1 MYFYPYFDPMY
12 FVFALPAILLV
23 LFAQWRV
30 QSTYAKYTQVPN
42 ARRVT
47 GAQAAEVLLQ
57 ATGLRNIE
65 ITGIP
70 GQLTDHYDPSKK
82 VLGLSQGVATTP
94 SVAALGIV
102 AHEVG
107 HAVQDKEGYGPMR
120 LRSGLVPVVNLGST
134 LGYIMFF
141 GGIILGITGLA
152 WLGIIF
158 FASSAVFALVT
169 LPVELDASRRA
180 LDLLQRTHLVYNEEL
195 GEARSVLSAAAL
207 TYVAALAQALS
218 SLLYFVFIL
227 MGAGRRRD

>member
-1 MYFYPYFDPMY
+1 MYFDPMY
-12 FVFALPAILLV
+12 LVFALPAILLV
-23 LFAQWRV
+23 MYAQWRV

-42 ARRVT
+42 ARQVT
-47 GAQAAEVLLQ
+47 GEQAAEVLLQ
-57 ATGLRNIE
+57 ATGLQNVN

-70 GQLTDHYDPSKK
+70 GQLTDHYDPGKK
-82 VLGLSQGVATTP
+82 ILGLSAEVAKNK

-141 GGIILGITGLA
+141 AGIILGFTGLA
-152 WLGIIF
+152 WLGILF
-158 FASSAVFALVT
+158 FSSGAVFALVT

-180 LDLLQRTHLVYNEEL
+180 LGLLQKTRLVVNEEL
-195 GEARSVLSAAAL
+195 GEARKVLNAAAL
-207 TYVAALAQALS
+207 TYVAALAQAIS

-227 MGAGRRRD
+227 LGAGRRRD